1 MKQQTIDGMKEW
13 MEAPGGHYFLTPAE
27 VQDVLD
33 MQAAI
38 SRLQVIERVFFKL
51 VSPDGFHQCGTN
63 EECPECDEV
72 GTHAEGCELDAV
84 LNEAK

>member
-1 MKQQTIDGMKEW
+1 MTAQNPTPDDLRTIARNL
-13 MEAPGGHYFLTPAE
+13 EAEGHTSRAE
-27 VQDVLD
+27 VLNN
-33 MQAAI
+33 AADEFA
-38 SRLQVIERVFFKL
+38 RLQVIERVFFKL